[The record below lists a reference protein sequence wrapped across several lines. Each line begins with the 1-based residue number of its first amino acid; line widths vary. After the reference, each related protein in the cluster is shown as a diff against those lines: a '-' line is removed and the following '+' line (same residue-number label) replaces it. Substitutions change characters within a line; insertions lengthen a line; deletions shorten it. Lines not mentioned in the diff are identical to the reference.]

1 MDPRLLDYYNRE
13 LRFIREMGGEFAREY
28 PKIAGRLGLE
38 SFECADPYVER
49 MLEGFAF
56 LAARVQLK
64 LDAEFPRF
72 TQHLME
78 SVYPH
83 FLAPIPSMAVLQFQ
97 PDLSEGAL
105 AEGFVIPRHS
115 VVRSVLGK
123 GERTACEYRT
133 AHDLTLWPLELTEV
147 RYLHG
152 SALAAVGGGIPRN
165 AAAAIRLRLRTTAEL
180 TFDKLALEQLPI
192 FLRGSDELRIQVYEQ
207 LLGHTLGVIAQP
219 VGHPPPWRVT
229 LKKDSIRRMGFSD
242 DEALLPY
249 SPRSFQGYR
258 LLQEYFAF
266 PDRYLFV
273 ELGGLGPAVKRCQGN
288 QLELMVLLDEHD
300 QALEDAFD
308 ASLFALFCSPAVNL
322 SVKRCDRIHI
332 SDRSDELH
340 VVPDRTRPMD
350 YEVHSILEVT
360 GFGSRIEPEQSFQ
373 PFYAPHE
380 WLNSGEHRAFY
391 TVHREPRVLSSEQRL
406 QGTRSSYVGGEVFIA
421 LVDADEAPYRSDLR
435 QLGVSALC
443 TNRDLPLQLSLGKA
457 ETDFVMIA
465 GAPVRSVRAVAGPTR
480 PRPSFPEGETG
491 WRLVSHLS
499 LNYLS
504 LSDSNPRQ
512 GAAALREL
520 LGLYGELSD
529 PAIRQQ
535 VDGVRSIHSR
545 PITRRLPGPGPTT
558 FARGLELTLELD
570 KGAFEGSGVF
580 LLGAVL
586 EEFFSKYVSINSFTE
601 TIVRSSDGE
610 EVKRWPTRIGRRHRL

>member
-219 VGHPPPWRVT
+219 AGHPPPWRVA
-229 LKKDSIRRMGFSD
+229 LKKDSIRRVGFSD

-350 YEVHSILEVT
+350 YEVHSILDVT
-360 GFGSRIEPEQSFQ
+360 GFGSRTEPEQSFQ

-380 WLNSGEHRAFY
+380 WLTGGEHRAFY

-504 LSDSNPRQ
+504 LSDSNPRE

-535 VDGVRSIHSR
+535 VEGVRSIHSR

>member
-1 MDPRLLDYYNRE
+1 MDPRLLEYYNRE

-49 MLEGFAF
+49 LLEGFAF

-133 AHDLTLWPLELTEV
+133 AHELKLWPLELIEV

-192 FLRGSDELRIQVYEQ
+192 FLRGSDELRMRVYEQ
-207 LLGHTLGVIAQP
+207 LLGHTLGLMVQP

-229 LKKDSIRRMGFSD
+229 LKKDSIRRVGFSD
-242 DEALLPY
+242 GEALLPY

-273 ELGGLGPAVKRCQGN
+273 ELTGLGPAVRRCQTD

-300 QALEDAFD
+300 QELEDAFD
-308 ASLFALFCSPAVNL
+308 ASLFALFCSPAINL

-332 SDRSDELH
+332 TDRSDELH

-350 YEVHSILEVT
+350 YEVHSILDVT
-360 GFGSRIEPEQSFQ
+360 GFGSRADPEQRFQ

-380 WLNSGEHRAFY
+380 WLTGGEHRAFY
-391 TVHREPRVLSSEQRL
+391 SVHREPRVLSGEQRL
-406 QGTRSSYVGGEVFIA
+406 QGTRSSYVGGEVFVA
-421 LVDADEAPYRSDLR
+421 LVDGDEAPYRSDLR
-435 QLGVSALC
+435 QLGVTALC

-457 ETDFVMIA
+457 ETDFVMVA

-480 PRPSFPEGETG
+480 PRPSFPEGDTA

-504 LSDSNPRQ
+504 LSDTNPRE

-520 LGLYGELSD
+520 LGLYGDLSE

-570 KGAFEGSGVF
+570 KAAFEGSGVF

>member
-49 MLEGFAF
+49 LLEGFAF

-115 VVRSVLGK
+115 VVRGVLGK

-152 SALAAVGGGIPRN
+152 SALAAVGGAIPRA

-180 TFDKLALEQLPI
+180 TFDQLALERLPI
-192 FLRGSDELRIQVYEQ
+192 FLRGSDALRMQVYEQ
-207 LLGHTLGVIAQP
+207 LLGHVLGTMVQP
-219 VGHPPPWRVT
+219 VGQPPPWRVS
-229 LKKDSIRRMGFSD
+229 LKKDCIRRVGFSD
-242 DEALLPY
+242 GEALLPY

-273 ELGGLGPAVKRCQGN
+273 ELTGLGPAVRRCQGD
-288 QLELMVLLDEHD
+288 QLELLVLLDEHD
-300 QALEDAFD
+300 QSLEDAFD

-322 SVKRCDRIHI
+322 TVKRCDRIHI
-332 SDRSDELH
+332 TDRSDELH

-360 GFGSRIEPEQSFQ
+360 GFGSRVDPEQQFQ
-373 PFYAPHE
+373 PFYAPYE
-380 WLNSGEHRAFY
+380 WLSGREHRAFY
-391 TVHREPRVLSSEQRL
+391 TVHREPRVLSAEQRL
-406 QGTRSSYVGGEVFIA
+406 QGTRSSYIGGEVFVA
-421 LVDADEAPYRSDLR
+421 LVDGDEAPYRSDLR
-435 QLGVSALC
+435 QLGITALC
-443 TNRDLPLQLSLGKA
+443 TNRDLPLQLALGKA
-457 ETDFVMIA
+457 ETDFVMVA
-465 GAPVRSVRAVAGPTR
+465 GAPVRSVRALAGPTR

-491 WRLVSHLS
+491 WRLVNHLS

-504 LSDSNPRQ
+504 LSDSNPRE

-520 LGLYGELSD
+520 LGLYGDLSD

-570 KGAFEGSGVF
+570 KAAFEGSGIF

-601 TIVRSSDGE
+601 TVVRSSDGD